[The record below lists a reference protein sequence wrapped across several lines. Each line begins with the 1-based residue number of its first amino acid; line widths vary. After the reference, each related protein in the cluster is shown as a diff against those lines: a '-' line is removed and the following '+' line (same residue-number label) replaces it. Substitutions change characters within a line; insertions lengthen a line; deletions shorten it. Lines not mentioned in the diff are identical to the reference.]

1 MKQEV
6 FKHLADFKSMTIYLL
21 TVATFNQQL
30 NNLVSIVIAT
40 IITMPIII
48 DIVTTTTIIIII
60 AIIVAKVTVIV
71 AIIKRVFLFLNFP

>member
-48 DIVTTTTIIIII
+48 DIVTTTTIIII
-60 AIIVAKVTVIV
+60 AIIVAKVTVII